1 MYAVEKLGSY
11 ISRGVYT
18 VSGPFHPFG
27 GAVDIIVVQQQDGS
41 FKSSPWYVRFEKFQG
56 VLKMKEKL
64 VKISVNGVEAGF
76 NMYLD
81 HKGEAFFLRDAEDG
95 EQEFF
100 MSPPTSGNEI
110 EGRMKNDQFEKTQ
123 SFYVEGGQKEMV
135 TQVDNENDKLVTMSS
150 KRSTILGFVFRR
162 KTFKEIHGGEN
173 VERVSALER
182 AEIAADLLEVKW
194 STNMKSRDRTV
205 DDIKPPENG
214 EMSVYVSDK
223 EYGPQTPSRKD
234 CLHHSENLNSYGEE
248 MDNDPEKPISS
259 RDNLEEA
266 RYRIIEE
273 PAEVYS
279 SENGEKSTNVRKNPE
294 SVSGSPGYNPQ
305 IANLDRVGISCDSS
319 VSDVDGLSL
328 VMNNMLTGKF
338 SKQMVSHEEV
348 QIETME
354 ITDTGVRNKIVPDL
368 VAVQS
373 EETGVQ
379 ISGNREVASFSYCQ
393 TLESSTD
400 RLNVSDYK
408 TSDNL
413 ELVSGGFEHCENGI
427 FCEST
432 NMVLEVSSIAE
443 EGAALSNEH
452 SEYLHYQTLEIARK
466 SEFSGSE
473 KSQYDSPIEEAL
485 IGSDSNGFGTIS
497 NPMPCSEQIS
507 STFPFSLNKQ
517 IPSEIISV
525 DVVAGEFAHA
535 QEIDF
540 QKFDLL
546 GNCYHMEETETAQVA
561 SLSASIPSN
570 PLKYDVFMKSA
581 STPEILNSY
590 KSDNAT
596 QNSEGF
602 DIKYNLKRSHSL
614 EDINVAQDLDIISKH
629 KEVAEYSVPCSESS
643 DDVQFPLSD
652 VDNFGAKEID
662 SELSSNEK
670 VGETEDS
677 QLLNAEIDLEEKYLE
692 IRNNKSS
699 LSNSD
704 VFCSHSSSI
713 SISSCKRCSGEND
726 WSSRSLPIVQSDIE
740 DLEGSALHHS
750 LSCSLVE
757 ENNMQETVTSDDS
770 EEESRRSF
778 TNVTIE
784 ISLCKHLLFEG
795 MGKDAACREFDAEKV
810 NLEKFIVLGPSVVNN
825 ERLVVR
831 IGDQYFPWSAAA
843 PTVLG
848 IICFGKKV
856 VLEPEGMIHVERAE
870 KTLGTSKSMPI
881 QPRGN
886 WNIWPFVKRSKTLSN
901 PEAIT
906 EVSNDMIAD
915 PDFKS
920 NGRIAQASDMIK
932 IKNSKKVQLL
942 TPTSQELASL
952 NLKEGKN
959 VVTFSFSTAMLGLQ
973 QVDARIYLWKWNTQ
987 IVISDVDGT
996 ITKSDV
1002 LGQFMP
1008 LVGID
1013 WSQTGV
1019 AHLFSGIKDN
1029 GYQLLFLSARAISQ
1043 AHLTIQFLFNLKQD
1057 GKPLP
1062 DGPVVISPDGLF
1074 PSLYREVRFP
1084 ELVEFDSQLMIVEAI
1099 KALFPPDSNPFYA
1112 GFGNRGTDE
1121 ISYLKV
1127 GIPIGKIFII
1137 NPKGQV
1143 AVNRRVDTKSYAS
1156 LHQFVNGIFPPMT
1169 SFEQVNY

>member
-100 MSPPTSGNEI
+100 MSPPTSGDEI

-173 VERVSALER
+173 MERVSALER
-182 AEIAADLLEVKW
+182 AEIAADLLE
-194 STNMKSRDRTV
+194 
-205 DDIKPPENG
+205 
-214 EMSVYVSDK
+214 
-223 EYGPQTPSRKD
+223 TPSRKD

-294 SVSGSPGYNPQ
+294 SVSGSPGYNLQ
-305 IANLDRVGISCDSS
+305 IDNLDRVGISCDSS

-466 SEFSGSE
+466 SGFSGSE

-570 PLKYDVFMKSA
+570 PLKYDVFMKSD

-778 TNVTIE
+778 TNVTI
-784 ISLCKHLLFEG
+784 G

-870 KTLGTSKSMPI
+870 KTLGTSKSMLI

-932 IKNSKKVQLL
+932 IKNSK
-942 TPTSQELASL
+942 
-952 NLKEGKN
+952 
-959 VVTFSFSTAMLGLQ
+959 SFSTAMLGLQ

-1043 AHLTIQFLFNLKQD
+1043 AHLTRQFLFNLKQD
-1057 GKPLP
+1057 GKALP
-1062 DGPVVISPDGLF
+1062 DGPVVISPDGFF
-1074 PSLYREVRFP
+1074 PSLYREGLQFFSFSP
-1084 ELVEFDSQLMIVEAI
+1084 LIVAI